1 MKILGRL
8 LIILVAALVVV
19 GATIALSQSSL
30 ASAMSTAPA
39 MKQETFIAQTQS
51 SEEVQR
57 GEAVTGVLD
66 SNRGSMPHDAAG
78 GGIVSLARTF
88 GTMSAIVVLVALA
101 TKLAGRM
108 CVSARKP

>member
-30 ASAMSTAPA
+30 ASEMSTAPP
-39 MKQETFIAQTQS
+39 MKQEAFTAQMQSSDDTQS
-51 SEEVQR
+51 DW
-57 GEAVTGVLD
+57 AVTGVPD
-66 SNRGSMPHDAAG
+66 SNRGSMPQDAG
-78 GGIVSLARTF
+78 GGIVLLARTL